1 MLVLISVFAGL
12 VKHDVRPSRAGR
24 PCLRYSRSTLP
35 VLGAAG
41 WVRALGEAC
50 PAQASPIA
58 LVPGSSVLSEDIVFL
73 LLVSTAGRSRSQS
86 EGPARVAE

>member
-1 MLVLISVFAGL
+1 MMFVLGELGGL
-12 VKHDVRPSRAGR
+12 AFDIAARP
-24 PCLRYSRSTLP
+24 LP